1 MLGAGQDTSKSAQA
15 VVTISLGIT
24 IISSNNSEDHPC
36 LEPPSAFCMPP
47 FPPAAQTEC
56 FSSISGGYG
65 LLKPV
70 IWMNGPWSLTQKV
83 EKHDTVLPPPSG
95 SSQALPVSP
104 SFHWSELGSPGLS
117 PPCSRVSCPLWVS
130 RRQKVLPCTAAPPCS
145 AGAAWAVFRPWL
157 ISLIPSKSRRD
168 GGISLPLTYFQPN
181 LTHLRKWHPHYVQ
194 WGTSLDSLP
203 LPPM

>member
-83 EKHDTVLPPPSG
+83 EKHDAVLPPPVAHPRPCQCHPLFTGQSW
-95 SSQALPVSP
+95 AAPVSP
-104 SFHWSELGSPGLS
+104 HPAAGSLVLCGFLGGRKCFLVPQLLPAVRGLPGQYLG
-117 PPCSRVSCPLWVS
+117 R
-130 RRQKVLPCTAAPPCS
+130 
-145 AGAAWAVFRPWL
+145 G
-157 ISLIPSKSRRD
+157 
-168 GGISLPLTYFQPN
+168 
-181 LTHLRKWHPHYVQ
+181 
-194 WGTSLDSLP
+194 
-203 LPPM
+203 